1 MRVEKVP
8 TQYAHPPCKARK
20 KFQRNLKFP
29 LDKPHTMWYNVR
41 EVKREQK
48 FFGGGVAQLKL
59 IVFRTAI
66 KPRKKVEKSSKN
78 LLTDP
83 TKCGIIQVFQGNEI
97 KNLFKEF
104 DTMSNTTNSSVRKP
118 TKRQMFEGLL
128 KMPGLTDAQVE
139 FINHE
144 IDLLTKKNAG
154 DKKPTATQIANE
166 ALKVA
171 IAEGMEQNRMYSCT
185 EVIKEIP
192 ACAGLNPQKIS
203 PLMNQMAEAGI
214 LTKTVEK
221 RRSYF
226 ALAK

>member
-1 MRVEKVP
+1 
-8 TQYAHPPCKARK
+8 
-20 KFQRNLKFP
+20 
-29 LDKPHTMWYNVR
+29 
-41 EVKREQK
+41 
-48 FFGGGVAQLKL
+48 
-59 IVFRTAI
+59 
-66 KPRKKVEKSSKN
+66 
-78 LLTDP
+78 
-83 TKCGIIQVFQGNEI
+83 
-97 KNLFKEF
+97 
-104 DTMSNTTNSSVRKP
+104 MSNTTNSSVRKP

-192 ACAGLNPQKIS
+192 ACAGLNPQKVS
-203 PLMNQMAEAGI
+203 PLLNQMVEAQI

>member
-1 MRVEKVP
+1 
-8 TQYAHPPCKARK
+8 
-20 KFQRNLKFP
+20 
-29 LDKPHTMWYNVR
+29 
-41 EVKREQK
+41 
-48 FFGGGVAQLKL
+48 
-59 IVFRTAI
+59 
-66 KPRKKVEKSSKN
+66 
-78 LLTDP
+78 
-83 TKCGIIQVFQGNEI
+83 
-97 KNLFKEF
+97 
-104 DTMSNTTNSSVRKP
+104 MSNTTNSSVRKP

-171 IAEGMEQNRMYSCT
+171 IAEGMEQNRLYSCT